1 MGAAWTEKE
10 IVHLLNRTG
19 FYVDQS
25 SVSACMELGKEETVR
40 RLVAGESLTGASS
53 ELQPLQQVK
62 ADGKELKADSIGDQ
76 QTYWL
81 YRMVTS
87 EAPLIEKMTLFW
99 HGHFATSY
107 QKVKEIPIIIRQ
119 NELFRKYALGNFHDL
134 VVEVGKDPAMMLYL
148 DSNNNKKGKPN
159 ENYAREVME
168 LFTLGIGNYTEQ
180 DIKEAARAF
189 TGWSYNKQL
198 DELKFNK
205 GQHDAGIKT
214 ILGDKGNFDES
225 STVDVLFK
233 QEALSHF
240 MATKLLK
247 FFAADEPS
255 EEWVH
260 QVASDFAASNHV
272 GEVLTKLFL
281 SDTFYEP
288 QYQGSLI
295 KTPVEY
301 IVGILRAFRI
311 PMSKGFAQASRKMG
325 QELYLPPDV
334 AGWRGGTTWLM
345 TTSLLARYQ
354 FAESVTKRINNT
366 LLTTKDYKLDEA
378 STAEDW
384 VSQYAQNAGVWYL
397 GEQTAKVLAQY
408 ADETFVHSAQKAA
421 GMKGLLQLI
430 MISPEAQ
437 MK

>member
-19 FYVDQS
+19 FYVDKS
-25 SVSACMELGKEETVR
+25 SVSACMDMGKEETVR
-40 RLVAGESLTGASS
+40 RLIAGESLTGAAS
-53 ELQPLQQVK
+53 ELLPLEQIK
-62 ADGKELKADSIGDQ
+62 ADGKELKVDSIGDQ

-81 YRMVTS
+81 HRMVTS

-107 QKVKEIPIIIRQ
+107 QKVKEIPLMIRQ
-119 NELFRKYALGNFHDL
+119 NELFRKYAMGSFHDL
-134 VVEVGKDPAMMLYL
+134 VLEVGKDPAMMLYL

-189 TGWSYNKQL
+189 TGWSYNKKL

-205 GQHDAGIKT
+205 GQHDNGSKT
-214 ILGDKGNFDES
+214 ILGEKGDFDES

-233 QEALSHF
+233 QDALSHF

-247 FFAADEPS
+247 FFATDEPS
-255 EEWVH
+255 EEWVN
-260 QVASDFAASNHV
+260 QVASDFANTKNV
-272 GEVLTKLFL
+272 GEVLSRLFL
-281 SDTFYEP
+281 SDAFYNAEHLV
-288 QYQGSLI
+288 SLI

-301 IVGILRAFRI
+301 VVGILRAFRI

-334 AGWRGGTTWLM
+334 AGWRGGTAWLM

-354 FAESVTKRINNT
+354 FAESVAKRINNT
-366 LLTTKDYKLDEA
+366 LLTSKDYKLE
-378 STAEDW
+378 STAAAEDW

-397 GEQTAKVLAQY
+397 GEQTSQVLAKY
-408 ADETFVHSAQKAA
+408 ADETFVHSTQKAA

-430 MISPEAQ
+430 MLSPEAQ

>member
-10 IVHLLNRTG
+10 AVHLLSRTG
-19 FYVDQS
+19 FYVDKRDV
-25 SVSACMELGKEETVR
+25 SVCIELGKEETVR
-40 RLVAGESLTGASS
+40 RILAGEALTGGGS
-53 ELQPLQQVK
+53 ELLPLAQVK
-62 ADGKELKADSIGDQ
+62 ADGKELKADSIGDH

-87 EAPLIEKMTLFW
+87 EAPLIEKMALFW

-107 QKVKEIPIIIRQ
+107 QKVKEVSLMVRQ
-119 NELFRKYALGNFHDL
+119 NELFRKYALGSFHDL
-134 VVEVGKDPAMMLYL
+134 VLEVGKDPAMMLYL

-180 DIKEAARAF
+180 DIREAARAF
-189 TGWSYNKQL
+189 TGWSYSKQK

-205 GQHDAGIKT
+205 GQHDGGTKT
-214 ILGDKGNFDES
+214 ILGEKGNFDES
-225 STVDVLFK
+225 STIDVLFN
-233 QEALSHF
+233 QEALHHF

-247 FFAADEPS
+247 FFAVDDPP
-255 EEWVH
+255 EEWVQ
-260 QVASDFAASNHV
+260 QVAADFAESNNV
-272 GEVLTKLFL
+272 GEVLSKLFL
-281 SDTFYEP
+281 SDTFYDSK
-288 QYQGSLI
+288 YQGSLV

-301 IVGILRAFRI
+301 VVGILRAFRI

-334 AGWRGGTTWLM
+334 AGWRGGATWLM
-345 TTSLLARYQ
+345 STSLLARYL
-354 FAESVTKRINNT
+354 FAESVAKRINNA
-366 LLTTKDYKLDEA
+366 LFGGNDYKLDAEA
-378 STAEDW
+378 TAEDW
-384 VSQYAQNAGVWYL
+384 VHQFAQNAGVWYL
-397 GEQTAKVLAQY
+397 GEQTAQVLTKY
-408 ADETFVHSAQKAA
+408 AEDTFVHSAQKAA